1 MQDQIANIVDKLR
14 AGQARAAVKPARV
27 LARRNPGKPDIA
39 KLYGIALHDSGQSAE
54 AASQLARAL
63 RLAPD
68 DEDIKRYLVA
78 ALLALGKPAKA
89 CAALENWLTASPGS
103 AELHHLH
110 AGCLLELSRPDDV
123 IAAADKA
130 LSQQPSHVPAR
141 ALRGLAQ
148 FEQHRFAAAL
158 EDFRAAFRAEPANPQ
173 HLLNIGAA
181 QNELHRHDDALNSF
195 RKATELAPDN
205 IEARQNLA
213 AMLARAGQLAE
224 ARKEYRAIL
233 EQAPDTVAALLGLAE
248 IEDGAAADLITG
260 LEAAARLHRREAA
273 TVALIR
279 NALGRLHLQAGA
291 TEPALAAFERANA
304 LRARAAPYDPPA
316 AEAQLAAIAAQ
327 FPANA
332 PAPRAQKTPGKRPV
346 IVMGLPRSGT
356 TLVERMLAAH
366 PAVQGLGELGAIE
379 NAIGP
384 ILDGTEELT
393 PAQIA
398 LAYGRDVPDLPD
410 TISAF
415 VDKMPGNF
423 MYMGFLRLA
432 FPHAVFI
439 NIDRD
444 PREVA
449 FSMWQVH
456 LLGDTTRYTSRMDW
470 IAHAANTYRRYMAL
484 WHSRFPGD
492 ILTISYRDLVT
503 DPVGSSQKLALAC
516 GLDWVADMAAPDKT
530 RGVVS
535 TASIKQVREP
545 VHDRSLGKWRAHPA
559 LMAPLVAALDP
570 ALWPELAQE
579 EGRPPL

>member
-27 LARRNPGKPDIA
+27 LARKNPGHPDIA

-89 CAALENWLTASPGS
+89 CAALEKWLAASPGS

-110 AGCLLELSRPDDV
+110 AGCLLQLSRPEDA

-158 EDFRAAFRAEPANPQ
+158 EDFRTAFRAEPANPQ

-181 QNELHRHDDALNSF
+181 QNELHRHDDALSSF
-195 RKATELAPDN
+195 RKATELAPGN
-205 IEARQNLA
+205 IEAHQNLA

-224 ARKEYRAIL
+224 ARAEYRAIL
-233 EQAPDTVAALLGLAE
+233 DQAPDTVAALLGLAE
-248 IEDGAAADLITG
+248 IEDGAAADVIAG

-327 FPANA
+327 FPENA
-332 PAPRAQKTPGKRPV
+332 PAPPAQKTPDKRPV

-379 NAIGP
+379 NAMAA
-384 ILDGTEELT
+384 ILGGATLT

-398 LAYGRDVPDLPD
+398 LAYGRDVPDLPE

-415 VDKMPGNF
+415 VDKMPGNY
-423 MYMGFLRLA
+423 MYMGYLRLA

-456 LLGDTTRYTSRMDW
+456 LQGDMTRYTSRMDW
-470 IAHAANTYRRYMAL
+470 IAHAANLYRRYMAL

-530 RGVVS
+530 KGAVS

-559 LMAPLVAALDP
+559 LMAPLVSALDP

-579 EGRPPL
+579 QGRPPL